1 MYKQPGHAGHVLCKI
16 AHDENADMIVMG
28 SRGLGNIRRTIL
40 GSVSD
45 YTIHHADVPVTI
57 VPPAAHSG
65 PSPPVETASDHVHI
79 GVKESDVKDPSVL
92 MS

>member
-1 MYKQPGHAGHVLCKI
+1 
-16 AHDENADMIVMG
+16 MIVMG
-28 SRGLGNIRRTIL
+28 SRGIGNIRRTIL

-45 YTIHHADVPVTI
+45 YTVHHADVPVTI
-57 VPPAAHSG
+57 VPPAAHG
-65 PSPPVETASDHVHI
+65 GPKVTPSPPGETQSDHVHI